1 MKTLTICGSMRFSN
15 EMHQIAWELE
25 TMHGFN
31 ILQCV
36 YGDESFSRDGLRGW
50 YKIYSF
56 YVENEY
62 GTRFLFD
69 TYGSK
74 WLVLNRNYNERRAPQ
89 RILCKRFSTKSRIS
103 RFQCAG

>member
-36 YGDESFSRDGLRGW
+36 YGYESLDSVAQDRLIKAHYR
-50 YKIYSF
+50 KIDISDAVYIMDINGYIGDS
-56 YVENEY
+56 VKEEI
-62 GTRFLFD
+62 
-69 TYGSK
+69 
-74 WLVLNRNYNERRAPQ
+74 NYAKNT
-89 RILCKRFSTKSRIS
+89 CKEVIYHSEFVKNKV
-103 RFQCAG
+103 